1 MRRGTGRPEGRGHRW
16 GRLGRLRTPPSAPP
30 VDEPESTEP
39 ESDGPDPQA
48 TDQPATGRWLGVP
61 GAPLNRQSPFL
72 VGFVGAIGVFVAWG
86 LVQATQRLSSVLT
99 LLVVALFLALGLD
112 PVVRAIQRRG
122 PRRSVAVSVVFAVV
136 IGIFVG
142 VIALLVPPV
151 VGEASQLADQAPRY
165 VQNLL
170 DARVVR
176 DLDAQYGIV
185 SRAQEELQRR
195 ATDQSLWTSL
205 FGGVLGAGRAVV
217 SGFFSAFT
225 VLVLTLYFLASL
237 NSVKTS
243 VYHLVPASRRER
255 VAHLGEEVSRRVGG
269 YFLGQIAVATT
280 NAVCSYLLMKV
291 VGIPFAAVLAVT
303 VGLLGLVPMVGATI
317 GAVLVVVVAL
327 FQSGTAALVVGIY
340 YVLYQQVENYVI
352 APRVMRRTVAVPG
365 AVTVI
370 AALAGGTLLGVLGAV
385 LAIPVAAALLLV
397 YQEVLV
403 PRQAQH

>member
-1 MRRGTGRPEGRGHRW
+1 M
-16 GRLGRLRTPPSAPP
+16 A
-30 VDEPESTEP
+30 
-39 ESDGPDPQA
+39 
-48 TDQPATGRWLGVP
+48 GRWLGVP

-86 LVQATQRLSSVLT
+86 LVQSVQRLSSVLT

-122 PRRSVAVSVVFAVV
+122 PRRSVAVSIVFAGV
-136 IGIFVG
+136 IAAFVG

-151 VGEASQLADQAPRY
+151 VGEAGQLAEQAPTY
-165 VQNLL
+165 VENLL
-170 DARVVR
+170 NAGLVQ

-185 SRAQEELQRR
+185 SRVQEELERR
-195 ATDQSLWTSL
+195 ATDQSLWTTL

-243 VYHLVPASRRER
+243 IYQLVPGSRRER
-255 VAHLGEEVSRRVGG
+255 VSHLGEEVSRRVGG

-280 NAVCSYLLMKV
+280 NAVCSYLLMKI

-327 FQSGTAALVVGIY
+327 FQSGAAALVVGVY
-340 YVLYQQVENYVI
+340 YVVYQQIENYVI
-352 APRVMRRTVAVPG
+352 APKVMSRTVAVPG

-403 PRQAQH
+403 PRQQQH